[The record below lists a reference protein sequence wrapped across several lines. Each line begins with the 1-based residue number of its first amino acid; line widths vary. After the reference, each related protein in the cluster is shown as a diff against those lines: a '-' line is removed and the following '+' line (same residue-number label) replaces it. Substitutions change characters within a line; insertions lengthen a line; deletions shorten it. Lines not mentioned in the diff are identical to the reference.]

1 MKRKRKMSSI
11 KNKDKGGVKVRS
23 PIAPPKIRHEAKKG
37 TGYNRRDNKKEF
49 RDELRQSP
57 Y

>member
-11 KNKDKGGVKVRS
+11 KNKDKGGFKVRS

-37 TGYNRRDNKKEF
+37 TGYNRRDSKKEF